1 MVQRPS
7 FNTSIMLF
15 RFVAQNGAI
24 MLTLAPGFLVDFLA
38 RRRRSPPC
46 EEEEYCEENARPSPS
61 MASVLSSII
70 VDEEDEEDEE
80 TEETLAL
87 LAAPG
92 AGVELE
98 DAGAAG
104 EDPVSSSVPL
114 SPDEDP
120 VSSS

>member
-1 MVQRPS
+1 
-7 FNTSIMLF
+7 
-15 RFVAQNGAI
+15 
-24 MLTLAPGFLVDFLA
+24 
-38 RRRRSPPC
+38 
-46 EEEEYCEENARPSPS
+46 

-87 LAAPG
+87 LAGTPG